1 MIGGGPHY
9 VTLDIRRTGTLKR
22 CVDLDAL
29 LEVKGVHLEPGNQ
42 RSGLPEH
49 VRRKHWQPSS

>member
-29 LEVKGVHLEPGNQ
+29 LEVKGVHLLSRGI
-42 RSGLPEH
+42 SGLTF
-49 VRRKHWQPSS
+49 PSM